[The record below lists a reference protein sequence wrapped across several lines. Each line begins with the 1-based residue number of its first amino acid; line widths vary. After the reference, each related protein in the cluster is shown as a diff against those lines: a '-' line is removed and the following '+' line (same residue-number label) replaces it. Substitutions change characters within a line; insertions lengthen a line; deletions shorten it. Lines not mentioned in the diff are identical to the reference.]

1 MIYFFCSLYHY
12 EKNTNPASDYTTG
25 YMTGELWSII
35 AKCGIFDQHGNH
47 ITNYC
52 GSQTTI
58 IITATVMVEQLLF
71 LSMDVYI
78 VLIGV
83 VFFRITM

>member
-1 MIYFFCSLYHY
+1 MIYFYSLYHY

-35 AKCGIFDQHGNH
+35 TKCGIFDQHGNH

-52 GSQTTI
+52 GSQTLI
-58 IITATVMVEQLLF
+58 IITTTVIMDKLLIMFMEVHGLVE
-71 LSMDVYI
+71 I
-78 VLIGV
+78 
-83 VFFRITM
+83 